1 MGSNYTIFIDSV
13 QFMQTVVYGEFR
25 VVNLKKE
32 FCTKIL
38 YLFVKWGNV
47 AQTKVIHFI
56 QPINAK

>member
-1 MGSNYTIFIDSV
+1 
-13 QFMQTVVYGEFR
+13 MQTVVYGEFH

-38 YLFVKWGNV
+38 YLFVMWGNV